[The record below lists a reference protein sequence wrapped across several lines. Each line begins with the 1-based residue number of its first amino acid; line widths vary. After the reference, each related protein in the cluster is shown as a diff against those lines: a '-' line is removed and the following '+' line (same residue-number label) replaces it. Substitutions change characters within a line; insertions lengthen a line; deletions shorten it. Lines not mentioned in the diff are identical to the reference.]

1 MSNIKILGQYVKD
14 LSFEVPSS
22 PEIFLN
28 PQEKPDIAISI
39 NIDAKKLSDDLYEI
53 SLKIS
58 ADASADKKRIFV
70 CEVIY
75 SGIFSIQNVED
86 DMMEQILLIYC
97 PNLLFPF
104 ARRIIANNTI
114 DGGFPPLMLDPIDF
128 TDLYNRRQEA
138 VAATPVD
145 NSKIN

>member
-128 TDLYNRRQEA
+128 TNLYKRRQEE
-138 VAATPVD
+138 VAATPID